1 MNGFTLNHRRAA
13 RETSTGAVDT
23 AIAKVLHYN
32 ELAHREGAKVVVDGK
47 RLDTGEWASGYFMS
61 PFVYEMEHRPEIR
74 CIREEVFGPHVALIP
89 FRTIDHAI
97 EIYNDTDYGLSM
109 SVITEDYR
117 KVRAIREGCE
127 FGLGYVNLPCIG
139 AEVQLPFG
147 GVKKSGTGHP
157 SASALVDA
165 VTHKFAW
172 TVNYGDKLQMAQG
185 LSTQVSN

>member
-1 MNGFTLNHRRAA
+1 L
-13 RETSTGAVDT
+13 
-23 AIAKVLHYN
+23 
-32 ELAHREGAKVVVDGK
+32 DGK
-47 RLDTGEWASGYFMS
+47 RLDTAPWDRGYFVS
-61 PFVYEMEHRPEIR
+61 PFVYEMEHASGVR

-89 FRTIDHAI
+89 FRNIDHAI
-97 EIYNDTDYGLSM
+97 DIYNDTDYGLSM

-127 FGLGYVNLPCIG
+127 FGMGYVNLPCIG

-172 TVNYGDKLQMAQG
+172 TVNYGEKLQMAQG
-185 LSTQVSN
+185 LSAQV